1 MPDTPL
7 RVAVAGLG
15 FMGATHIRAWYNVA
29 GAELAAVVS
38 SNPRKLS
45 GDLSDTGGNFETGTT
60 QFNFTHLK
68 KFTHLADALTDPEI
82 DAVDLCLPTHL
93 HAETG
98 LSALRAGKHVLM
110 EKPLARTTTE
120 AYTLLE
126 QAKLSNRILMTGQVL
141 RFFPEWQE
149 LARTLAAA
157 PVKLASFR
165 RNCARP
171 TWSPWVADT
180 ALSGGAP
187 LDLLIHDADFLL
199 HCFGIPDHISAVGLD
214 APHLGIDW
222 ISAHSSFR
230 NGSAATISGGWHP
243 APDYPFSM
251 EFTAVTPSGT
261 LNWSSATAASSDADP
276 WAAQLQHFADS
287 ARTNTVPALSP
298 PAEAA
303 HAVRFVEIMVESRR
317 RNGERIPWTD

>member
-1 MPDTPL
+1 MKL

-15 FMGATHIRAWYNVA
+15 FMGATHIRAWYKVA

-38 SNPRKLS
+38 TNPRKLS

-60 QFNFTHLK
+60 QFDFSHVK
-68 KFTHLADALTDPEI
+68 KFTQLADALADPDI

-93 HAETG
+93 HTQTG
-98 LSALRAGKHVLM
+98 LAALRAGKHVLL
-110 EKPLARTTTE
+110 EKPLARTSAE
-120 AYTLLE
+120 AYRLLE
-126 QAKLSNRILMTGQVL
+126 QAQVSARILMTGHIL

-171 TWSPWVADT
+171 SWSPWLADT
-180 ALSGGAP
+180 TLSGGAP
-187 LDLLIHDADFLL
+187 LDLLIHDADFVL
-199 HCFGIPDHISAVGLD
+199 HCFGTPDHISAVGLD

-222 ISAHSSFR
+222 ISAQSSFR

-243 APDYPFSM
+243 DPNYPFSM
-251 EFTAVTPSGT
+251 DYSGITPTRT
-261 LNWSSATAASSDADP
+261 LDWSSATAAPSEADP
-276 WAAQLQHFADS
+276 WAAQLQHFTDS
-287 ARTNTVPALSP
+287 ARANAVPALSP

-303 HAVRFVEIMVESRR
+303 QAVRFAEIMIESRK
-317 RNGERIPWTD
+317 RNGELIPWSN